1 MSPSLRAG
9 SKPAHILDNL
19 GMSYQQKTPA
29 FAGVFE

>member
-19 GMSYQQKTPA
+19 GKSYQQKTPA